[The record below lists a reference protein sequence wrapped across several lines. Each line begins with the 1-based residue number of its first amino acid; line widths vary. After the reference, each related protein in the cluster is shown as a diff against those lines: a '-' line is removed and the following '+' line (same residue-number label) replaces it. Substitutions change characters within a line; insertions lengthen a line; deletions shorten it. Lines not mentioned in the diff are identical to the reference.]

1 MSCLIV
7 RQLSVCALIHDIQ
20 VEEGTHEELM
30 SIDLIE
36 DTEAKTVQAGH
47 YHKMWDTQV
56 GTAS

>member
-1 MSCLIV
+1 M